1 MATVT
6 EKVKE
11 SLVGTEVEPQ
21 LSSQTRS
28 YFTSHAKKDDE
39 GEEYYMGEDEFVD
52 AIAPEGEDYV
62 STFSIFLFW
71 VVAASSSSSSD
82 DSRAARQSTA
92 ARSRQSERKNVCRG
106 DERNGR
112 AEYHRVYA
120 HAERTLRRPHFETNV
135 KRTSRVLHDLWTA
148 SNICKDIWRG

>member
-62 STFSIFLFW
+62 STFLSFCFGLW
-71 VVAASSSSSSD
+71 R
-82 DSRAARQSTA
+82 RAAAAAATTA
-92 ARSRQSERKNVCRG
+92 EQHGRAQQHAADRASARTYAEATNGMDAPSIIESMRTPSGLYAVRISRQM
-106 DERNGR
+106 
-112 AEYHRVYA
+112 
-120 HAERTLRRPHFETNV
+120 
-135 KRTSRVLHDLWTA
+135 
-148 SNICKDIWRG
+148 